1 MKKLIEDLNNI
12 KPKIPIIEKSKFN
25 FMSNYMISMFFK

>member
-12 KPKIPIIEKSKFN
+12 KPKIPIIEKSNLIYDFN
-25 FMSNYMISMFFK
+25 VF